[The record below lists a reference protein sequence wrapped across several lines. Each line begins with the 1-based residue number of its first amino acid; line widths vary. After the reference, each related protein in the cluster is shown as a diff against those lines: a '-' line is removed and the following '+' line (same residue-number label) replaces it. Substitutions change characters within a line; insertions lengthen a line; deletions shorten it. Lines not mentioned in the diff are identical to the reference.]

1 MDGQIT
7 HRRKYP
13 SDLSGDEWEL
23 IASHI
28 PPQPRRHD
36 HRCARHEN
44 TV

>member
-1 MDGQIT
+1 MNGQIT

-28 PPQPRRHD
+28 PAPTSAVGP
-36 HRCARHEN
+36 
-44 TV
+44 